1 MAIPV
6 AEIASGPATL
16 LPASVLIAAA
26 SPAQDTLLPGPVAV
40 LLLALSIAV
49 LTVSLD
55 RGRWWL
61 LWWRRRAS
69 RRQRWQEQLAA
80 LNPSLPL
87 ELEDLNLSMAQ
98 GEPLLQSAAVL
109 APLLGLLG
117 TVLGLMQVLGQLGP
131 DLLLPAGNSLQGYGQ
146 VLLSAALGL
155 LISLVATASLQLNQA
170 LRQGQI
176 ERLHRSLRRSQAEAT
191 APAPERPREAPEP

>member
-1 MAIPV
+1 MGIPV
-6 AEIASGPATL
+6 AGISWSLFRLFQVPAL
-16 LPASVLIAAA
+16 LAA
-26 SPAQDTLLPGPVAV
+26 SSPAPVTLLPGPVAL

-55 RGRWWL
+55 RARWWL
-61 LWWRRRAS
+61 LWWRRRSS
-69 RRQRWQEQLAA
+69 RRQRWQEQLEA
-80 LNPSLPL
+80 LDPSLSL
-87 ELEDLNLSMAQ
+87 QLEDLNLSMAL

-131 DLLLPAGNSLQGYGQ
+131 DLMLPAGSSLQGYGQ

-170 LRQGQI
+170 LRIGQI
-176 ERLHRSLRRSQAEAT
+176 ERLHRSLRRSPVEAT
-191 APAPERPREAPEP
+191 PSSPQRRREGPQP